1 MTKLGLAFRAFFRI
15 LGDATVAAGVEEILA
30 GAESAP
36 ALPDP
41 ARAAAPRRAD
51 SGSPPQPPRGRSRS
65 PALTLLATLQR
76 EARFLDFLMEPL
88 DDYPDDQVGAAARD
102 VQRDCAAV
110 VERIFAPQPLLADA
124 EGSRVKVPAGFDPAR
139 YRLTGN
145 VAGEP
150 PFEGTLRHPGW
161 KAASCEMPSW
171 AGNDDAASVVAPS
184 EVEV

>member
-15 LGDATVAAGVEEILA
+15 LSDDEVATSVEEILT
-30 GAESAP
+30 GAQGAP
-36 ALPDP
+36 ALPEP
-41 ARAAAPRRAD
+41 ARAAPRRAD
-51 SGSPPQPPRGRSRS
+51 TRS

-124 EGSRVKVPAGFDPAR
+124 EGSRVRVAAGFDPAC

-171 AGNDDAASVVAPS
+171 AGSDDAASVVAPS
-184 EVEV
+184 EVEI